1 MAFLAV
7 AGVLLFG
14 GHMVAAIVIVAAGT
28 VVLFIADH
36 FVRPTIIGNATA
48 LPFLAVLFGILGGV
62 ETLGLVGLFI
72 GPVVM
77 TLFVTLWHE
86 ENLFGPG
93 VKAGR

>member
-1 MAFLAV
+1 M
-7 AGVLLFG
+7 
-14 GHMVAAIVIVAAGT
+14 

-36 FVRPTIIGNATA
+36 FVRPTMIGSATK
-48 LPFLAVLFGILGGV
+48 LPFLAVLLGILGGV

-86 ENLFGPG
+86 EKVFGHSVRQP
-93 VKAGR
+93 